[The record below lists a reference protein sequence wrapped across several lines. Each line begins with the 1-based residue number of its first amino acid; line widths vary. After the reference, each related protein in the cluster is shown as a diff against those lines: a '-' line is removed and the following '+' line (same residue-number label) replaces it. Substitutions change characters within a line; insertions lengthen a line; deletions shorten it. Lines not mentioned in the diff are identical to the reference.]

1 LREKRL
7 EEKSGKGHTMTEV
20 ILMAHVLF
28 GMMCIIAA
36 VWLFVDVLN
45 ANEGNRGRIKTI
57 SIAVA
62 VFMWLAYLV
71 GGYWYLVFYAA
82 DKAVILKGPWPF
94 AHNFFMEMKEH
105 VVIMLLLLAT
115 FLPIAASNN
124 LVINKEAR
132 KLMLWVVALVVLI
145 GVAMDGA
152 GAIIG
157 IGAKV
162 GLMKG
167 L

>member
-1 LREKRL
+1 MREA
-7 EEKSGKGHTMTEV
+7 
-20 ILMAHVLF
+20 ILMTHVLF
-28 GMMCIIAA
+28 GMMCILAS

-45 ANEGNRGRIKTI
+45 ASEKNQGRIKAV
-57 SIAVA
+57 SLAVA

-71 GGYWYLVFYAA
+71 GGYWYVVFYAA

-105 VVIMLLLLAT
+105 VVIMLLLLTT

-124 LVINKEAR
+124 LAVNRAAR
-132 KLMLWVVALVVLI
+132 SLMLWVVGLVVLI

-152 GAIIG
+152 GAIIS
-157 IGAKV
+157 IGVKV
-162 GLMKG
+162 GILKA
-167 L
+167 

>member
-1 LREKRL
+1 
-7 EEKSGKGHTMTEV
+7 MTEV

-28 GMMCIIAA
+28 GMLCIIAA

-45 ANEGNRGRIKTI
+45 ANEGNQTRIKTM

-62 VFMWLAYLV
+62 VLMRLAYLI

-94 AHNFFMEMKEH
+94 AHKFFMEMKEH
-105 VVIMLLLLAT
+105 VVIMLLLLTT

-124 LVINKEAR
+124 LGRNKAAR
-132 KLMLWVVALVVLI
+132 KLMLWVVGLVVLI
-145 GVAMDGA
+145 GVAMDGS
-152 GAIIG
+152 GAIIS
-157 IGAKV
+157 IGTKV

-167 L
+167 